1 MAMILH
7 IAMFALLILLPV
19 ALVTLLVIYW
29 RRSH

>member
-7 IAMFALLILLPV
+7 IAMFALLILLSV
-19 ALVTLLVIYW
+19 ALVTLLVMYW